1 MFKDRTI
8 IQDSPIARFLFSDV
22 RFASFWLVVRV
33 YVGWLWLSSGWG
45 KVQNPAWTDTGEAIL
60 GFWKR
65 AVAVPAP
72 PARPAITFD
81 WYRNFLQMLIDN
93 EAHVWFGKLIAF
105 GEVLVGIG
113 LIVGAFVGVAA
124 FFGAAMNFNFL
135 LAGTASTN
143 PVMFLLAMLLIMA
156 WKTAGYYGLDRVL
169 LPLLGTPWQP
179 IPLKQRAP
187 NGRGKSDSAAQP
199 IAT

>member
-1 MFKDRTI
+1 MFKDTTI

-33 YVGWLWLSSGWG
+33 YVGWLWLTSGWG
-45 KVQNPAWTDTGEAIL
+45 KVQNPAWTDTGQALL
-60 GFWKR
+60 GFWKSS
-65 AVAVPAP
+65 VAVPAP

-81 WYRNFLQMLIDN
+81 WYRNFLQTLIDN
-93 EAHVWFGKLIAF
+93 EAYVWFGKVVAF
-105 GEVLVGIG
+105 GELLVGIG

-124 FFGAAMNFNFL
+124 IFGAVMNFNFM

-143 PVMFLLAMLLIMA
+143 PLMFLLAVLLIMA
-156 WKTAGYYGLDRVL
+156 WKTAGYYGLDRFL

-179 IPLKQRAP
+179 IPVRQTR
-187 NGRGKSDSAAQP
+187 NGEGKRLPQP

>member
-1 MFKDRTI
+1 MFKDNTI
-8 IQDSPIARFLFSDV
+8 IQDSPVARLLFSDV

-33 YVGWLWLSSGWG
+33 YVGWLWLTAGWG

-65 AVAVPAP
+65 SVAVPAP

-93 EAHVWFGKLIAF
+93 EAYVWFGKLIAF
-105 GEVLVGIG
+105 GELLVGIG

-124 FFGAAMNFNFL
+124 FFGAAMNFNFM

-143 PVMFLLAMLLIMA
+143 PLMFFLAMLLIMA
-156 WKTAGYYGLDRVL
+156 WKTAGYYGLDRYL
-169 LPLLGTPWQP
+169 LPILGTPWQP
-179 IPLKQRAP
+179 IPIRQRRDD
-187 NGRGKSDSAAQP
+187 GGKRSSQAV
-199 IAT
+199 AT

>member
-1 MFKDRTI
+1 MFKDTTI

-33 YVGWLWLSSGWG
+33 YVGWLWLTSGWG
-45 KVQNPAWTDTGEAIL
+45 KVQNPAWTDTGQALL
-60 GFWKR
+60 GFWKNS
-65 AVAVPAP
+65 VAVPAP

-81 WYRNFLQMLIDN
+81 WYRNFLQTLIDN
-93 EAHVWFGKLIAF
+93 EAYVWFGKVIAF
-105 GEVLVGIG
+105 GELLVGIG

-124 FFGAAMNFNFL
+124 IFGAVMNFNFM

-143 PVMFLLAMLLIMA
+143 PLMFLLAMLLIMA
-156 WKTAGYYGLDRVL
+156 WKTAGYYGLDRFL

-179 IPLKQRAP
+179 IPVRQMR
-187 NGRGKSDSAAQP
+187 NGEGKRVPQP

>member
-22 RFASFWLVVRV
+22 RFASFWLIVRV
-33 YVGWLWLSSGWG
+33 YVGWLWLTSGWG
-45 KVQNPAWTDTGEAIL
+45 KVGNPVWTDTGQALL
-60 GFWKR
+60 GYWKN

-81 WYRNFLQMLIDN
+81 WYRNFLQTLIDN
-93 EAHVWFGKLIAF
+93 EVHVWFAKLIAY
-105 GEVLVGIG
+105 GELLVGIA

-124 FFGAAMNFNFL
+124 IFGAFMNFNFL

-143 PVMFLLAMLLIMA
+143 PVMFLLALLLIMA
-156 WKTAGYYGLDRVL
+156 WKTAGYYGLDRVF

-179 IPLKQRAP
+179 IPLKRAP
-187 NGRGKSDSAAQP
+187 NGGGKSDPAAQP

>member
-1 MFKDRTI
+1 MFKDTTI

-33 YVGWLWLSSGWG
+33 YVGWLWLTSGWG
-45 KVQNPAWTDTGEAIL
+45 KVQNPAWTDTGQALL
-60 GFWKR
+60 GFWKSS
-65 AVAVPAP
+65 VAVPAP

-81 WYRNFLQMLIDN
+81 WYRNFLQTLIDN
-93 EAHVWFGKLIAF
+93 EAYVWFGKVVAF
-105 GEVLVGIG
+105 GELLVGIG

-124 FFGAAMNFNFL
+124 IFGAVMNFNFM

-143 PVMFLLAMLLIMA
+143 PLMFLLAVLLIMA
-156 WKTAGYYGLDRVL
+156 WKTAGYYGLDRFL

-179 IPLKQRAP
+179 IPVRQMRNGEGKRAP
-187 NGRGKSDSAAQP
+187 QP

>member
-1 MFKDRTI
+1 MFKDTTI

-33 YVGWLWLSSGWG
+33 YVGWLWLTSGWG
-45 KVQNPAWTDTGEAIL
+45 KVQNPAWTDTGQALL
-60 GFWKR
+60 GFWKSS
-65 AVAVPAP
+65 VAVPAP

-81 WYRNFLQMLIDN
+81 WYRNFLQTLIDN
-93 EAHVWFGKLIAF
+93 EAYVWFGKVVAF
-105 GEVLVGIG
+105 GELLVGIG

-124 FFGAAMNFNFL
+124 IFGAVMNFNFM

-143 PVMFLLAMLLIMA
+143 PLMFLLAVLLIMA
-156 WKTAGYYGLDRVL
+156 WKTAGYYGLDRYL

-179 IPLKQRAP
+179 IPVRQMRNGEGKRAP
-187 NGRGKSDSAAQP
+187 QP